1 MYMDS
6 NTPDASRVARVE
18 DPVGG
23 DSPRRILILTA
34 SVGAGHNQAA
44 RALQETLRR
53 SAPHV
58 HVECR
63 DVLDY
68 TPRLFRLKYATGYA
82 IMVSRFPRLYG
93 LGFAATDHPRGPR
106 RTLLERRRLWSEARA
121 LQALGKAV
129 DEFAPDGILHTHFLA
144 PPYLARRARDRGE
157 TLRQFIV
164 TTDVVPHRWWYC
176 EDAACYFTAHPTGRD
191 RLIELGA
198 PEDRVVVSGMP
209 IHPKWTAALP
219 SREAIC
225 REWSLPAD
233 RPVVVLGG
241 GADFTCGPIMN
252 IARRLTVENP
262 SVCVVVLGGRNKKL
276 LGRLSALPE
285 TRAGRIV
292 PQGFT
297 DRVHEL
303 LSVADVMVTK
313 AGGLTTAECLAKRL
327 PMVFLPPVPGQEEG
341 NAEFF
346 TRHGAGCIARNT
358 REVVAMTAGLL
369 NAPEK
374 RQTMSHVAGELYRPG
389 AQTIIE
395 TMVYMHRKGRSK

>member
-1 MYMDS
+1 MCMDS
-6 NTPDASRVARVE
+6 NTPAASRVARVE
-18 DPVGG
+18 DSIGA

-44 RALQETLRR
+44 RALQETLRQ

-58 HVECR
+58 HVECW
-63 DVLDY
+63 DVLEY
-68 TPRLFRLKYATGYA
+68 TSRLFRLKYATGYA

-93 LGFAATDHPRGPR
+93 LGFAVTDRPRGPR

-129 DEFAPDGILHTHFLA
+129 DEFAPDRILHTHFLA

-157 TLRQFIV
+157 TIRQFIV
-164 TTDVVPHRWWYC
+164 TTDVIPHRWWYC
-176 EDAACYFTAHPTGRD
+176 EDAVCYFTAHPMGRD
-191 RLIELGA
+191 RLIDLGA
-198 PEDRVVVSGMP
+198 PEGGIVVSGMP

-219 SREAIC
+219 PREDLC

-233 RPVVVLGG
+233 RTIVLLGG
-241 GADFTCGPIMN
+241 GADFTCGPIVK
-252 IARRLTVENP
+252 IARKLTAENP
-262 SVCVVVLGGRNKKL
+262 RVCVVVLGGRNKKL
-276 LGRLSALPE
+276 LGRLSTLPE

-313 AGGLTTAECLAKRL
+313 AGGLTTAECLAKGL
-327 PMVFLPPVPGQEEG
+327 PMVFLPPVPGQEED

-346 TRHGAGCIARNT
+346 KYHGVGCIARNV
-358 REVVAMTAGLL
+358 REVVTRTGELL
-369 NAPEK
+369 ASPEK
-374 RQTMSHVAGELYRPG
+374 RHDMSQATKELYRPG
-389 AQTIIE
+389 AQTIVE
-395 TMVYMHRKGRSK
+395 TIL